1 MAKETKEKK
10 KRKSP
15 SAFSILFIILFIVF
29 IVSMILNGKNFAPV
43 TPQGFDH
50 PVSAVN
56 KVALSDLVMSPY
68 KGFVDAIEISIFVLV
83 LGGFLGVIQ
92 ATGALEAGIQ
102 RLVKKSKGRELGLIV
117 ILMCLFSIGG
127 TTYGM
132 AEETVAFYGVVTAAI
147 VAAGFDSLVSVG
159 TICLGAGAGVLGST
173 VNPFAIG
180 VAVDALKGIGIEAN
194 QTIILILGVILW
206 LSTLLICIFTVLSY
220 ARKVQKDKGSTL
232 LSMQEQEAMKRDFSF
247 DESKT
252 IEFTTKHKAV
262 LWMFAFAFIV
272 MIISLIPWG
281 DLGITIFKDWTSW
294 LTGKDFGDWY
304 FGETAMWFFIVGVI
318 IAIVYGM
325 KEKEIISNFVAG
337 AADILSVVLI
347 IVVSR
352 AVSVLMQ
359 ESHID
364 ALILDRASTALKGT
378 SAIVFVI
385 GAFLLYLFLS
395 FLIPSTSGLAFV
407 SVPVMGS
414 LTAALG
420 LSPEVMIM
428 IFSAACGLINF
439 VTPTSGVV
447 MGGLQMAR
455 VEYGTWLKF
464 VAKPMVIIGMIN
476 VVILSIA
483 MIIFS

>member
-1 MAKETKEKK
+1 MGKEKK

-29 IVSMILNGKNFAPV
+29 IVSMILNGKTFAPV

-50 PVSAVN
+50 PVSSV
-56 KVALSDLVMSPY
+56 KSVPFSGLVMSPY

-83 LGGFLGVIQ
+83 LGGFLGVVQ

-117 ILMCLFSIGG
+117 ILMCLFSLGG

-180 VAVDALKGIGIEAN
+180 VAVDALKGIGINAN
-194 QTIILILGVILW
+194 QTIILILGVVLW
-206 LSTLLICIFTVLSY
+206 ISTLLICILTVLRY

-247 DESKT
+247 DETKT
-252 IEFTTKHKAV
+252 IEYTAKHKIV
-262 LWMFAFAFIV
+262 LGIFAFAFLV
-272 MIISLIPWG
+272 MVGSLIPWT
-281 DLGITIFKDWTSW
+281 DLGITIFKDRTSW

-304 FGETAMWFFIVGVI
+304 FGETAMWFFIVGIV

-325 KEKEIISNFVAG
+325 KEKEIIKNFVAG
-337 AADILSVVLI
+337 SADILSVVLI

-359 ESHID
+359 QSHID
-364 ALILDRASTALKGT
+364 ALILDRASNALQGT
-378 SAIVFVI
+378 NTIVFVV
-385 GAFLLYLFLS
+385 GAFLLYMFLS

-407 SVPVMGS
+407 SIPVMGS
-414 LTAALG
+414 LAAALG

-428 IFSAACGLINF
+428 IFSAACGLVNF

-464 VAKPMVIIGMIN
+464 VIKPIVVIGILN
-476 VVILSIA
+476 VVILSVA
-483 MIIFS
+483 MMIFS